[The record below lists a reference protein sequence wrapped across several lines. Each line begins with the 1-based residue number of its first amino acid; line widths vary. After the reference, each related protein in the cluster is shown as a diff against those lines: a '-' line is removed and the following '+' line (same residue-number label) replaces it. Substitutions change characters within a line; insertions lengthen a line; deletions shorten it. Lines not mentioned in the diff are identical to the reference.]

1 MALRSGIKGFSSEML
16 FKVNCFVRIVWLV
29 KETFGINVS
38 LYLCLTMTRPKNNLN
53 LFMTANGADATAYV
67 WFLCQAFVNNNQ
79 ILKGVCTEIFNLH
92 FVMIQ
97 LHLGS

>member
-1 MALRSGIKGFSSEML
+1 
-16 FKVNCFVRIVWLV
+16 
-29 KETFGINVS
+29 
-38 LYLCLTMTRPKNNLN
+38 
-53 LFMTANGADATAYV
+53 MTANGADATVYV